1 MKYVVLYVGH
11 LYDSFWTI
19 KIWLTWQ
26 GGIREGKNLPEKW
39 PQFSFGALQGPLNG
53 SRTPEIN
60 SNQSESVGGGPLR
73 VHFRCPWHIWGPLGG
88 SKAKLRPFLG
98 QIFSFPD
105 PTLPTQSDFYG
116 PKWVVQV
123 SHTKYYIFYVQ
134 LASFEAIIGPWS
146 QFLVVLGQ

>member
-19 KIWLTWQ
+19 KIRLTWQ

-60 SNQSESVGGGPLR
+60 SNQSESVGGG
-73 VHFRCPWHIWGPLGG
+73 HLGSISG
-88 SKAKLRPFLG
+88 
-98 QIFSFPD
+98 
-105 PTLPTQSDFYG
+105 
-116 PKWVVQV
+116 
-123 SHTKYYIFYVQ
+123 
-134 LASFEAIIGPWS
+134 
-146 QFLVVLGQ
+146 VLGTFGGLWGAPKPN